1 MKRDFALRIDTLLSG
16 VRASLESVI
25 YYTKNH
31 LSRGDLTERRVE
43 KTNIVDRQKY
53 GRNVQTVERTVRR
66 ISRYHA
72 RRIEKRPETRLK
84 DR

>member
-31 LSRGDLTERRVE
+31 ISRGDLTEEEWKRLTSLIAKSMGE
-43 KTNIVDRQKY
+43 TFKLSNELYAEFPDIMPDELKS
-53 GRNVQTVERTVRR
+53 GR
-66 ISRYHA
+66 
-72 RRIEKRPETRLK
+72 KPK
-84 DR
+84 P

>member
-31 LSRGDLTERRVE
+31 ISRGDLTEEEWKRFTSMIAKSMAETIKASNELYAAFPDIRPDE
-43 KTNIVDRQKY
+43 LKS
-53 GRNVQTVERTVRR
+53 GR
-66 ISRYHA
+66 
-72 RRIEKRPETRLK
+72 KPK
-84 DR
+84 P